1 MDPSQGLPGNEFRE
15 SFEARPRDPPD
26 AVPLQQI
33 QNRGNGKNLY
43 RAPPFAE
50 FKLAPAPGA
59 DNPENRV
66 DTWTF
71 VGSQTHLMLR
81 SKGPLTRPR
90 DSKLNRNLSSS
101 GRNRRWG
108 SSTCSDVLP
117 VSKNRWGKSVQ
128 HQRDQRLSRLGPR
141 HFVRWSKFLD
151 YCYADLGTFSEIT
164 AILSDTLT
172 GLSLTEAGKL
182 LLQQSAT
189 IRQAPNRRQTFR
201 YFPRSVA
208 LPLFSE
214 KTTTE

>member
-1 MDPSQGLPGNEFRE
+1 MHVTKMDPSQGLPGNEFRE

-66 DTWTF
+66 DTATF
-71 VGSQTHLMLR
+71 VRGQTHLMLR

-101 GRNRRWG
+101 GSKPQVGQLNLQRRSSNLEEQVGQILAASTGSMLFAPWPETPRALVEVSGRLLRGLGNILGDNSNLVRYVDGFFAHRRGQIAAPAIRNDPP
-108 SSTCSDVLP
+108 ST
-117 VSKNRWGKSVQ
+117 
-128 HQRDQRLSRLGPR
+128 
-141 HFVRWSKFLD
+141 
-151 YCYADLGTFSEIT
+151 
-164 AILSDTLT
+164 
-172 GLSLTEAGKL
+172 
-182 LLQQSAT
+182 
-189 IRQAPNRRQTFR
+189 
-201 YFPRSVA
+201 
-208 LPLFSE
+208 
-214 KTTTE
+214 